1 MKNNQKDKLYIQL
14 IELREFMLTH
24 DENTL
29 STERELAARIVSS
42 MIASMA
48 VRDDCA
54 HKFFSILG
62 LRESGV
68 TNEGC
73 EEDLIS
79 SADTYNSHV
88 KSHFVREF
96 SDGNGGLF
104 KVNSPVWLQAP
115 FEDEKI
121 VSDSWLK
128 AISEI
133 VSKWGDRPVAVILVT
148 KKNRAPNLEE
158 FEEFMSALV
167 ANKYPKLEWGI
178 VDTSE
183 WKTFEMFKPQQ
194 MSKKGGES

>member
-1 MKNNQKDKLYIQL
+1 MKKNQKDKLYIQL
-14 IELREFMLTH
+14 VELREFMLTH
-24 DENTL
+24 DENTW
-29 STERELAARIVSS
+29 STERELAARIVNS

>member
-1 MKNNQKDKLYIQL
+1 M
-14 IELREFMLTH
+14 
-24 DENTL
+24 
-29 STERELAARIVSS
+29 
-42 MIASMA
+42 
-48 VRDDCA
+48 
-54 HKFFSILG
+54 
-62 LRESGV
+62 
-68 TNEGC
+68 
-73 EEDLIS
+73 
-79 SADTYNSHV
+79 